1 MNDQDSRSA
10 LLAAGLDVD
19 VWDQS
24 LRPVDDL
31 VVVGV
36 GLDGLGLLD
45 DVGDVVGQAQ
55 EVLLELVVADLAG
68 DLELAL
74 GEISED
80 VVRLDGLDKD
90 HFRLACTRRIERHLV
105 SVVTNAT
112 CFLRDLG
119 VEDPAAAFVAE
130 WERAAVKHPG
140 MTLDCDGPTDEN
152 RFYALAEEVGEVAA
166 SLTYDNAQGT
176 GHGAD
181 TVAEVTQVGALALA
195 WLVRYQD
202 GGER

>member
-1 MNDQDSRSA
+1 MTTCPFVTKAA
-10 LLAAGLDVD
+10 LYMERTAD
-19 VWDQS
+19 WT
-24 LRPVDDL
+24 PVSPL
-31 VVVGV
+31 TTVGMWNH
-36 GLDGLGLLD
+36 
-45 DVGDVVGQAQ
+45 
-55 EVLLELVVADLAG
+55 
-68 DLELAL
+68 AL

-119 VEDPAAAFVAE
+119 VGDPAAAFVAE
-130 WERAAVKHPG
+130 WERAAIKHPG

-166 SLTYDNAQGT
+166 SLTYDNTSGT
-176 GHGAD
+176 GHNAD
-181 TVAEVTQVGALALA
+181 TIAEVTQVGALALA
-195 WLVRYQD
+195 WLVRYQ
-202 GGER
+202 EESSNA

>member
-1 MNDQDSRSA
+1 MTTCPFTAKAVLYMERTAD
-10 LLAAGLDVD
+10 
-19 VWDQS
+19 WT
-24 LRPVDDL
+24 PVSPL
-31 VVVGV
+31 TTVGMWNH
-36 GLDGLGLLD
+36 
-45 DVGDVVGQAQ
+45 
-55 EVLLELVVADLAG
+55 
-68 DLELAL
+68 AL

-105 SVVTNAT
+105 SVVTNST

-140 MTLDCDGPTDEN
+140 MTLDADGPTDEL
-152 RFYALAEEVGEVAA
+152 RIYALAEEVGEVAA
-166 SLTYDNAQGT
+166 SLTYDNTDST
-176 GHGAD
+176 GHNAD
-181 TVAEVTQVGALALA
+181 TIAEVTQVGALALA

-202 GGER
+202 GEER

>member
-1 MNDQDSRSA
+1 MTTCPFVTKAA
-10 LLAAGLDVD
+10 LYMERTAD
-19 VWDQS
+19 WT
-24 LRPVDDL
+24 PVSPL
-31 VVVGV
+31 TTVGMWH
-36 GLDGLGLLD
+36 
-45 DVGDVVGQAQ
+45 Q
-55 EVLLELVVADLAG
+55 
-68 DLELAL
+68 AL

-130 WERAAVKHPG
+130 YERAAAKHPG
-140 MTLDCDGPTDEN
+140 MTLDADGHTDES

-166 SLTYDNAQGT
+166 SLTYDNAKGT
-176 GHGAD
+176 GHNAD
-181 TVAEVTQVGALALA
+181 TIAEVAQVGALALA
-195 WLVRYQD
+195 WLTRYQD